1 MCSVVQHIKNQ
12 TSVVSTVM
20 WMQHRLSCRCLMK
33 AVLLSITDDAI
44 MWCQPVMLHQANNR
58 KGFFFFNAKEK
69 VIGLTGRLG

>member
-1 MCSVVQHIKNQ
+1 MYSVVQHIKNQ
-12 TSVVSTVM
+12 TSVVSTLM

-33 AVLLSITDDAI
+33 AVRLSITNDAI

-58 KGFFFFNAKEK
+58 KVFFFNAKEK